1 MEKSLFSSEYAALL
15 GLLREVR
22 ESSGIS
28 QEQVAQRLGTTQS
41 LISKVE
47 RGERRLDVIELRRWV
62 RELGEPLPEF
72 LARFEKLLSHNP
84 LAGRTTPKK
93 SRHSAR

>member
-1 MEKSLFSSEYAALL
+1 MEKSLFSAEYTALL

-28 QEQVAQRLGTTQS
+28 QEQIAQRLGTKQS
-41 LISKVE
+41 MISKVE

-62 RELGEPLPEF
+62 LELGQSFPEF
-72 LARFEKLLSHNP
+72 LERFEAFVPSGP
-84 LAGRTTPKK
+84 LADQKAAKNRQHLTK
-93 SRHSAR
+93 

>member
-1 MEKSLFSSEYAALL
+1 MEKSLFSSEYVALV

-28 QEQVAQRLGTTQS
+28 QEQIAQRLGTKQS

-62 RELGEPLPEF
+62 MELGQSFPAF
-72 LARFEKLLSHNP
+72 LARFEELVSP
-84 LAGRTTPKK
+84 SQGSGRRPAQK
-93 SRHSAR
+93 RGHSVK